1 MNIQKWLQNRQ
12 QDQISNVLG
21 QGTHSKLMT
30 SYKGRDSTYSK
41 ALESKHSIYKDVK
54 NYFKVCENCQE
65 KVDFK
70 LKANSELLSM
80 PFIYLFIYFSY
91 LNFFIVDM
99 QLVR

>member
-1 MNIQKWLQNRQ
+1 
-12 QDQISNVLG
+12 
-21 QGTHSKLMT
+21 MT